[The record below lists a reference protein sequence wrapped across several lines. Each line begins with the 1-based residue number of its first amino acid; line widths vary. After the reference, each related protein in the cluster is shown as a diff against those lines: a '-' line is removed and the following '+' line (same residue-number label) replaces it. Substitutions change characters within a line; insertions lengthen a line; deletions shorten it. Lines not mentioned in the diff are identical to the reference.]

1 MAERGRPRNF
11 DRAQA
16 LHKAMEVFWSK
27 GYEGASL
34 TDLTEAM
41 GINSPSLYGA
51 FGSKEGLFR
60 EAVEL
65 YRDTEGGSSRR
76 ALQAGATARDGI
88 QDMLLAAADR
98 FTAPGLP
105 PGCMIVLGAP
115 SGSINQASVGGFLC
129 DSRRDM
135 QSRILARLTAGVA
148 QGELPA
154 GADLKSLAAFFTT
167 VLHGMSIQAR
177 DGASRKTL
185 QAVARQAMCA
195 WDALTSSRPPSGVPP
210 GGVPPGGAPSGGAP
224 SGSARS

>member
-16 LHKAMEVFWSK
+16 LQKAMEVFWSK

-34 TDLTEAM
+34 TDLTVAM

-65 YRDTEGGSSRR
+65 YRETEGGSARR
-76 ALQAGATARDGI
+76 ALLAAPTARDAI
-88 QDMLLAAADR
+88 QSMLLASAER

-115 SGSINQASVGGFLC
+115 AGCVNHASVGNFLG
-129 DSRRDM
+129 DNRREM
-135 QSRILARLTAGVA
+135 QSRILARLNSGAS
-148 QGELPA
+148 QGELPP
-154 GADLKSLAAFFTT
+154 GADLKGLAAFYTT

-177 DGASRKTL
+177 DGATRKTL

-195 WDALTSSRPPSGVPP
+195 WDALAVDRPPPSEVPP
-210 GGVPPGGAPSGGAP
+210 G
-224 SGSARS
+224 RSRS

>member
-16 LHKAMEVFWSK
+16 LQKAMEVFWSK

-60 EAVEL
+60 EAVQL
-65 YRDTEGGSSRR
+65 YRDTEGGSARR
-76 ALQAGATARDGI
+76 ALLAAPTARDAI
-88 QDMLLAAADR
+88 EAMLLASAER

-115 SGSINQASVGGFLC
+115 AGCDNQDGVGLFLG
-129 DSRRDM
+129 DNRREM
-135 QSRILARLTAGVA
+135 QSRILARLTAGAA

-154 GADLKSLAAFFTT
+154 GADLKGLAAFYTT

-185 QAVARQAMCA
+185 QAVARQAMRA
-195 WDALTSSRPPSGVPP
+195 WDALTCDAAPPSSGPP
-210 GGVPPGGAPSGGAP
+210 GRV
-224 SGSARS
+224 RN

>member
-16 LHKAMEVFWSK
+16 LQKAMEVFWSK

-34 TDLTEAM
+34 ADLTEAM

-51 FGSKEGLFR
+51 FGSKESLFR
-60 EAVEL
+60 EAVAL
-65 YRDTEGGSSRR
+65 YRETEGGSARR
-76 ALQAGATARDGI
+76 ALLAAPTAREAI
-88 QDMLLAAADR
+88 QSMLMASAER

-115 SGSINQASVGGFLC
+115 AGCVNHAGVSDFLG
-129 DSRRDM
+129 DNRREM
-135 QSRILARLTAGVA
+135 QSRILARLNTGVL

-154 GADLKSLAAFFTT
+154 GTDLKGLAAFYTT

-195 WDALTSSRPPSGVPP
+195 WDFLAGDGAPPSGVPP
-210 GGVPPGGAPSGGAP
+210 GR
-224 SGSARS
+224 ARN

>member
-16 LHKAMEVFWSK
+16 LQKAMEVFWSK

-65 YRDTEGGSSRR
+65 YRETEGASSRR
-76 ALQAGATARDGI
+76 ALQDAPTARGGI
-88 QDMLLAAADR
+88 QSMLLAAAER

-115 SGSINQASVGGFLC
+115 SGSVNHASVGGFLC
-129 DSRRDM
+129 DNRREM
-135 QSRILARLTAGVA
+135 QGRILARLNAGVG

-154 GADLKSLAAFFTT
+154 GADTKSLAAFYTT

-177 DGASRKTL
+177 DGATRKTL

-195 WDALTSSRPPSGVPP
+195 WDALTGGMPPSGVPP
-210 GGVPPGGAPSGGAP
+210 GP
-224 SGSARS
+224 ARS

>member
-16 LHKAMEVFWSK
+16 LQKAMEVFWSK

-65 YRDTEGGSSRR
+65 YRETEGGSARR
-76 ALQAGATARDGI
+76 ALLAAPTARDAV
-88 QDMLLAAADR
+88 QAMLLASAER

-115 SGSINQASVGGFLC
+115 AGCDNQPGVGNFLG
-129 DSRRDM
+129 DNRREM
-135 QSRILARLTAGVA
+135 QSRILARLNAGAA

-154 GADLKSLAAFFTT
+154 GADLKGLAAFYTT

-185 QAVARQAMCA
+185 QAVARQAMRA
-195 WDALTSSRPPSGVPP
+195 WDALICDAPPPSGVPP
-210 GGVPPGGAPSGGAP
+210 GR
-224 SGSARS
+224 ARN

>member
-1 MAERGRPRNF
+1 MAERGRPRSF

-16 LHKAMEVFWSK
+16 LQKAMEVFWSK

-65 YRDTEGGSSRR
+65 YRNTEGGSSRR
-76 ALQAGATARDGI
+76 ALQDAPTARAGI
-88 QDMLLAAADR
+88 ESMLMAAAER
-98 FTAPGLP
+98 FTAPGQP

-115 SGSINQASVGGFLC
+115 SGSVNHASVGGFLC
-129 DSRRDM
+129 DNRRDM
-135 QSRILARLTAGVA
+135 QGRILARLNAGVT
-148 QGELPA
+148 QGELPV
-154 GADLKSLAAFFTT
+154 GADVKSLAAFYTT

-195 WDALTSSRPPSGVPP
+195 WDALTGGRPPSGLPP
-210 GGVPPGGAPSGGAP
+210 GS
-224 SGSARS
+224 SRS

>member
-11 DRAQA
+11 DRAEA

-27 GYEGASL
+27 GYDGASL

-60 EAVEL
+60 EAVAL
-65 YRDTEGGSSRR
+65 YRDGEGGSTRR
-76 ALQAGATARDGI
+76 ALLEASSAREGI
-88 QDMLLAAADR
+88 QAMLQAAADR
-98 FTAPGLP
+98 FTAPGVP
-105 PGCMIVLGAP
+105 PGCMVVLGGP
-115 SGSINQASVGGFLC
+115 SGSANHESVGGFLC
-129 DSRRDM
+129 ENRRDM

-154 GADLKSLAAFFTT
+154 GIDLKGLAAFYTT

-185 QAVARQAMCA
+185 QAVARQAMYG
-195 WDALTSSRPPSGVPP
+195 WDALTASRPPSGVPP
-210 GGVPPGGAPSGGAP
+210 A
-224 SGSARS
+224 SARS

>member
-1 MAERGRPRNF
+1 
-11 DRAQA
+11 
-16 LHKAMEVFWSK
+16 
-27 GYEGASL
+27 
-34 TDLTEAM
+34 M

-65 YRDTEGGSSRR
+65 YRETEGGSSRR
-76 ALQAGATARDGI
+76 ALQDAPTARGGI
-88 QDMLLAAADR
+88 QSMLLAAAER

-115 SGSINQASVGGFLC
+115 SGSVNHASVGGFLC
-129 DSRRDM
+129 DNRREM
-135 QSRILARLTAGVA
+135 QGRILARLNAGVG

-154 GADLKSLAAFFTT
+154 GADTKSRAAFYTT

-177 DGASRKTL
+177 DGATRKTL

-195 WDALTSSRPPSGVPP
+195 WDALTGAMPPSGVPP
-210 GGVPPGGAPSGGAP
+210 GP
-224 SGSARS
+224 ARS

>member
-16 LHKAMEVFWSK
+16 LQKAMEVFWSK

-65 YRDTEGGSSRR
+65 YRETEGGSSRR
-76 ALQAGATARDGI
+76 ALQDAPTARGGI
-88 QDMLLAAADR
+88 QSMLMSAAER
-98 FTAPGLP
+98 FTAPGQP

-115 SGSINQASVGGFLC
+115 SGSVNHASVGGFLC
-129 DSRRDM
+129 DNRRDM
-135 QSRILARLTAGVA
+135 QGRILARLNAGVA

-154 GADLKSLAAFFTT
+154 SADTKSLAAFYTT

-185 QAVARQAMCA
+185 QGVARQAMCA
-195 WDALTSSRPPSGVPP
+195 WDALTGGLPLSGLPP
-210 GGVPPGGAPSGGAP
+210 
-224 SGSARS
+224 GSARN

>member
-16 LHKAMEVFWSK
+16 LQQAMEVFWSK

-34 TDLTEAM
+34 ADLTVAM

-51 FGSKEGLFR
+51 FGSKEELFR
-60 EAVEL
+60 EAVGL
-65 YRDTEGGSSRR
+65 YRDTEGGSARR
-76 ALQAGATARDGI
+76 ALQAAATAREGV
-88 QDMLLAAADR
+88 QAMLLTSAER
-98 FTAPGLP
+98 FTAPGRP

-115 SGSINQASVGGFLC
+115 SGCTNHASVGGFLG
-129 DSRRDM
+129 DTRRDM
-135 QSRILARLTAGVA
+135 QSCILARMNAGAA

-154 GADLKSLAAFFTT
+154 SADLKGLAAFYTT

-177 DGASRKTL
+177 DGATRKTL

-195 WDALTSSRPPSGVPP
+195 WDALTGHHVPPSGVPP
-210 GGVPPGGAPSGGAP
+210 GR
-224 SGSARS
+224 ARS

>member
-16 LHKAMEVFWSK
+16 LRKAMDVFWSK
-27 GYEGASL
+27 GYEAASL

-51 FGSKEGLFR
+51 FGSKESLFR

-65 YRDTEGGSSRR
+65 YRETEGGAGRR
-76 ALQAGATARDGI
+76 ALQDAPTARAAI
-88 QDMLLAAADR
+88 EAMLLASAER
-98 FTAPGLP
+98 FTAPGHP
-105 PGCMIVLGAP
+105 HGCMIVLGAP
-115 SGSINQASVGGFLC
+115 AGCVNHAGVGDFLS
-129 DSRRDM
+129 DSRREM
-135 QSRILARLTAGVA
+135 QGRILARLQAGA
-148 QGELPA
+148 AAGELPPD
-154 GADLKSLAAFFTT
+154 ADLKALAAFYTT

-195 WDALTSSRPPSGVPP
+195 WDALTATP
-210 GGVPPGGAPSGGAP
+210 A
-224 SGSARS
+224 

>member
-16 LHKAMEVFWSK
+16 LQKAMEVFWSK

-65 YRDTEGGSSRR
+65 YRETEGGSARR
-76 ALQAGATARDGI
+76 ALLAAPTARDAV
-88 QDMLLAAADR
+88 QAMLLASAER

-115 SGSINQASVGGFLC
+115 AGCDNQAGVGHFLG
-129 DSRRDM
+129 DNRREM
-135 QSRILARLTAGVA
+135 QSRILARLTAGA
-148 QGELPA
+148 AHGELPA
-154 GADLKSLAAFFTT
+154 GADLKGLAAFYTT

-185 QAVARQAMCA
+185 QSVARQAMRA
-195 WDALTSSRPPSGVPP
+195 WDALTCDAAPASGVPP
-210 GGVPPGGAPSGGAP
+210 GR
-224 SGSARS
+224 ARN

>member
-16 LHKAMEVFWSK
+16 LRRAMDVFWSK

-51 FGSKEGLFR
+51 FGSKESLFR

-65 YRDTEGGSSRR
+65 YRDTEGGSGRR
-76 ALQAGATARDGI
+76 ALEDAATAREGI
-88 QDMLLAAADR
+88 QSMLLASAER
-98 FTAPGLP
+98 FTAPGHP

-115 SGSINQASVGGFLC
+115 SGCVNHAGVGDFLG
-129 DSRRDM
+129 DNRREM
-135 QSRILARLTAGVA
+135 QSRILARLHAA
-148 QGELPA
+148 AADGELPA
-154 GADLKSLAAFFTT
+154 GADLKGLAAFYTT

-177 DGASRKTL
+177 DGATRKTL

-195 WDALTSSRPPSGVPP
+195 WDALAGPQP
-210 GGVPPGGAPSGGAP
+210 GH
-224 SGSARS
+224 ARS

>member
-11 DRAQA
+11 DRDQA
-16 LHKAMEVFWSK
+16 LQKAMEVFWSK

-60 EAVEL
+60 EAVQL
-65 YRDTEGGSSRR
+65 YRDTEGGSARR
-76 ALQAGATARDGI
+76 ALLAAPTAREAI
-88 QDMLLAAADR
+88 EAMLLASAER

-115 SGSINQASVGGFLC
+115 AGCDNQASVGHFLG
-129 DSRRDM
+129 DNRREM
-135 QSRILARLTAGVA
+135 QSRILARLTAGAA

-154 GADLKSLAAFFTT
+154 GTDLKGLAAFYTT

-185 QAVARQAMCA
+185 QAVARQAMRA
-195 WDALTSSRPPSGVPP
+195 WDALACDASPPSGEPP
-210 GGVPPGGAPSGGAP
+210 GR
-224 SGSARS
+224 ARN

>member
-1 MAERGRPRNF
+1 MAERGRPRSF

-16 LHKAMEVFWSK
+16 LQKAMEVFWSK

-65 YRDTEGGSSRR
+65 YRNTEGGSSRR
-76 ALQAGATARDGI
+76 ALQDAPTARGGI
-88 QDMLLAAADR
+88 ESMLMAAAER
-98 FTAPGLP
+98 FTAPGQP

-115 SGSINQASVGGFLC
+115 SGSVNHASVGGFLC
-129 DSRRDM
+129 DNRRDM
-135 QSRILARLTAGVA
+135 QGRILARLNAGVT

-154 GADLKSLAAFFTT
+154 GADMKSLAAFYTT

-195 WDALTSSRPPSGVPP
+195 WDALTGGRPPSGLPP
-210 GGVPPGGAPSGGAP
+210 GS
-224 SGSARS
+224 SRS

>member
-16 LHKAMEVFWSK
+16 LQKAMEVFWSK

-65 YRDTEGGSSRR
+65 YRETEGGSSRR
-76 ALQAGATARDGI
+76 ALQNAPTARDGI
-88 QDMLLAAADR
+88 QSMLMAAAER
-98 FTAPGLP
+98 FTAPGQP

-115 SGSINQASVGGFLC
+115 SGSVNHASVGGFLC
-129 DSRRDM
+129 DNRRDM
-135 QSRILARLTAGVA
+135 QGRILARLNTGVA

-154 GADLKSLAAFFTT
+154 AADTKSLAAFYTT

-185 QAVARQAMCA
+185 QSVARQAMCA
-195 WDALTSSRPPSGVPP
+195 WDALTGGLPLSGLPP
-210 GGVPPGGAPSGGAP
+210 
-224 SGSARS
+224 GSARN